1 MEEHK
6 GPTQDFHPPVLTSGL
21 WLQPVLSYEG
31 TSWELALKGRHG
43 PTGSWPLLSLL
54 LFRLWSRAS
63 WYVWDPDP

>member
-6 GPTQDFHPPVLTSGL
+6 GPTQDFHLPVLTSGL